1 MAAIVFDPLGINCA
15 YYEAHA
21 EDFCRKTAAVLLDDI
36 YQPFLK
42 LLPADAH
49 ILDAGCGS
57 GRDSL
62 AFMKRGFHVT
72 AIDASPAMVRVARSS
87 GVEARVL
94 AFQDMNFLV
103 EFDGLWA
110 CASLLHVPHSE
121 MADVLNRFRRALH
134 SQGVLY
140 LSLKEGTGERV
151 AEDGRFFSYF
161 TFDEFSDQLAR
172 EGSFEIIEAWKRA
185 HPDSSGTVRTWLN
198 FLARK
203 TS

>member
-1 MAAIVFDPLGINCA
+1 MAAIVTDPLGINCA

-21 EDFCRKTAAVLLDDI
+21 EDFCRKTAAVILDDI

-42 LLPADAH
+42 LLPASAH

-62 AFMKRGFHVT
+62 VFMKRGFRVT
-72 AIDASPAMVRVARSS
+72 AIDASSAMVRAAQSS
-87 GVEARVL
+87 GVEARAL
-94 AFQDMNFLV
+94 AFQDMKFLA

-121 MADVLNRFRRALH
+121 MADVLDRFHRALRPN
-134 SQGVLY
+134 GVLY
-140 LSLKEGTGERV
+140 VSLKEGTGERV

-161 TFDEFSDQLAR
+161 TLDEFSDQLTR
-172 EGSFEIIEAWKRA
+172 EGSFKIIEAWKSA
-185 HPDSSGTVRTWLN
+185 DPDSSGTVRPWLN